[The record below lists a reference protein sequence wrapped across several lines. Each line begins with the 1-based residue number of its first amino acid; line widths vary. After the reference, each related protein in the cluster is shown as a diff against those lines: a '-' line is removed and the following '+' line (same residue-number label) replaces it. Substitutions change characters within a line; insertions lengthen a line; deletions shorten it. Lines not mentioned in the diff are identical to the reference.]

1 MRYCWAVA
9 LAASALLS
17 TNPAEARDPTVSIAI
32 PPGNLTDALAS
43 LAVQTGVSFG
53 YDAALPTLRVRGVSG
68 RMSPHDAVDRL
79 LRDTPVKAVRIG
91 PMAFRLVRRQ
101 HLPRTG
107 TGGPALA
114 MDSPSPPQ
122 PDIVI
127 TGRKLPEFLSRVPAP
142 IAVYVPETAPRS
154 GADSGQRDVARAV
167 DGLVVTGRDEGSDRT
182 FIRGLADSPFNG
194 FSQTTVSV
202 QIDDGRVTYDAPEPA
217 LRLVDVARVEVL
229 KGPQG
234 PLYGTGALGGVYRIV
249 TNRPILGDV
258 SGAAAFSLNAL
269 SNGGPGGSAE
279 AVLNLPLVTDAAA
292 VRLVGYAALGG
303 GWIDDRPAPA
313 NANQKTVFGGRA
325 SLRVAPASGWS
336 IDLTGAIQDRASR
349 DSQYVYRA
357 GEDLTRPA
365 AMREP
370 SATNF
375 RLAQLR
381 TEGPVGRLQLVIA
394 TSHSWQRQSDL
405 YDLSQAPGVLGIPD
419 AIAWRDRRAYRVFD
433 QEIRL
438 VSAPGDR
445 FAWTAGLSY
454 LAATTTASGDVQIAA
469 NKWTSY
475 FTLHRHASEAAIF
488 ADGSLPI
495 AGRLTLA
502 GGFRVFRSSAED
514 ERSEPA
520 APAASARGLTGFTPN
535 LSLSYDLGP
544 TGTVYVR
551 LATAFRPG
559 GIDPGNAR
567 TGRYQADEVRNL
579 DVGARLR
586 LAGDRLSIDTAAYL
600 AQWRDMQSDY
610 LEANGL
616 IATRNAGD
624 AFVSGLEGSLDWRP
638 SAAWRFRAGMT
649 VQRARLHT
657 APDGTKLP
665 DDRRLPVTPDIAYR
679 LTVERLVR
687 WKDIELRPY
696 AGVNFTGSTRLSFD
710 DGLDRRMDGYAI
722 VRTGM
727 TASLPPL
734 TVRIDIDNLLDT
746 RADTFAYGNP
756 FSVRS
761 LAQYTPLRPRSFSVT
776 LAREF

>member
-1 MRYCWAVA
+1 MRYCWAAA
-9 LAASALLS
+9 LATSVLLS
-17 TNPAEARDPTVSIAI
+17 TNPAAARDAAASIAI

-43 LAVQTGVSFG
+43 LAAQTGVSFG
-53 YDAALPTLRVRGVSG
+53 YDATLPTLRVRGVNG
-68 RMSPHDAVDRL
+68 RMSPHEAVDKL
-79 LRDTPVKAVRIG
+79 LRDTPIKAVRIG

-101 HLPRTG
+101 HPPHATSA
-107 TGGPALA
+107 GPALV
-114 MDSPSPPQ
+114 MESPSSPQ
-122 PDIVI
+122 PDIII
-127 TGRKLPEFLSRVPAP
+127 TGRKLPEMLSRVPAP
-142 IAVYVPETAPRS
+142 IAVYVPDSTAPA
-154 GADSGQRDVARAV
+154 GADSGQRDVARSV
-167 DGLVVTGRDEGSDRT
+167 DGLIVAGRDEGSDRT

-202 QIDDGRVTYDAPEPA
+202 QVDDGRITYDAPEPA

-258 SGAAAFSLNAL
+258 SGATAFSLNAL
-269 SNGGPGGSAE
+269 SDGGPGGSAE
-279 AVLNLPLVTDAAA
+279 GVLNLPLVTDAAA
-292 VRLVGYAALGG
+292 IRLVAYAALGG
-303 GWIDDRPAPA
+303 AWIDDRPAPSD
-313 NANQKTVFGGRA
+313 ANQKVLAGGRA
-325 SLRVAPASGWS
+325 SLRIAPASGWS
-336 IDLTGAIQDRASR
+336 IDLTGAIQHRASR

-357 GEDLTRPA
+357 GEDLARPA

-370 SATNF
+370 SATDF
-375 RLAQLR
+375 KLAQLR
-381 TEGPVGRLQLVIA
+381 AEGPIGRLRLVVA
-394 TSHSWQRQSDL
+394 TSQTWQEQNDL
-405 YDLSQAPGVLGIPD
+405 FDLSLAPDVLGIPD
-419 AIAWRDRRAYRVFD
+419 AVAWRDRRSYRVFD

-454 LAATTTASGDVQIAA
+454 LAASTRASGDAQIGPTS
-469 NKWTSY
+469 WTPY
-475 FTLHRHASEAAIF
+475 FTLHRRATETAAF

-495 AGRLTLA
+495 GGRLTLA

-514 ERSEPA
+514 ERTEPS
-520 APAASARGLTGFTPN
+520 APNAGARGLTGFTPN
-535 LSLSYDLGP
+535 LSLSYDLGA
-544 TGTVYVR
+544 TGTVYAR
-551 LATAFRPG
+551 IATAFRPG
-559 GIDPGNAR
+559 GLDPGNAR

-579 DVGARLR
+579 DIGARLK
-586 LAGDRLSIDTAAYL
+586 LAGNRLSLDTALYF

-624 AFVSGLEGSLDWRP
+624 AAVAGLEASLDWRP
-638 SAAWRFRAGMT
+638 GASWRLSAGMT

-657 APDGTKLP
+657 APDGTRLP
-665 DDRRLPVTPDIAYR
+665 DDRRLPMTPDIAYR
-679 LTVERLVR
+679 LTVERSVR
-687 WKDIELRPY
+687 WVGVELRPY
-696 AGVNFTGSTRLSFD
+696 AGVNFRGSTRLSFD
-710 DGLDRRMDGYAI
+710 DGLDRRMDGYATLRAGA
-722 VRTGM
+722 VLTL
-727 TASLPPL
+727 SPL

-761 LAQYTPLRPRSFSVT
+761 LGQYTPLRPRSFSVT